1 MVASRIMG
9 AHAHACSDGNAH
21 CVQEAHAGAIVHAH
35 VDDACADETCIDTTV
50 EAAEGVLAK
59 LLEVD
64 GGDLLAIVVLAV
76 FGLLAAPRVAPIA
89 VRTVPAR
96 SPGYRLLPPARAPPL
111 TL

>member
-9 AHAHACSDGNAH
+9 AHAHACSDRNAH
-21 CVQEAHAGAIVHAH
+21 CVQEAHADAIVHTH

-64 GGDLLAIVVLAV
+64 GGDLLAVVVLAV
-76 FGLLAAPRVAPIA
+76 FGLLAAPRLVP
-89 VRTVPAR
+89 VVVQTTPAR
-96 SPGYRLLPPARAPPL
+96 RRGNGLLPPARAPPM